1 MFKIFFIVHPT
12 TIIVWKN
19 NFYYSIKPIT
29 ESKLFLKHN
38 NIYIYKYLPD
48 RAKEENYIMNFVN
61 DAQILF
67 DYLNYNFK
75 FPSIKNTDIIH
86 VALDDT
92 YLLSNVKTYKT
103 SNIYMF
109 LEPGTE
115 NKRLRIWSP
124 YGNYK
129 LELALLIDTIIW
141 YASYSSSN
149 VNLINVGDAN
159 YDLIDLKHLTV
170 LELMCF

>member
-12 TIIVWKN
+12 IIIVWKN

-67 DYLNYNFK
+67 DYLNYNF
-75 FPSIKNTDIIH
+75 
-86 VALDDT
+86 
-92 YLLSNVKTYKT
+92 
-103 SNIYMF
+103 
-109 LEPGTE
+109 
-115 NKRLRIWSP
+115 
-124 YGNYK
+124 
-129 LELALLIDTIIW
+129 
-141 YASYSSSN
+141 
-149 VNLINVGDAN
+149 
-159 YDLIDLKHLTV
+159 
-170 LELMCF
+170 